1 MSICSYFMG
10 EKKNIKAV
18 QLALPKTIDLK
29 PRCIECL
36 HLKPVKKTY
45 VLGHCESSTSL
56 SFNGFGNE
64 VFVFNLIAVLLQS

>member
-1 MSICSYFMG
+1 MG

-36 HLKPVKKTY
+36 HLKPVKKNIY
-45 VLGHCESSTSL
+45 
-56 SFNGFGNE
+56 
-64 VFVFNLIAVLLQS
+64 